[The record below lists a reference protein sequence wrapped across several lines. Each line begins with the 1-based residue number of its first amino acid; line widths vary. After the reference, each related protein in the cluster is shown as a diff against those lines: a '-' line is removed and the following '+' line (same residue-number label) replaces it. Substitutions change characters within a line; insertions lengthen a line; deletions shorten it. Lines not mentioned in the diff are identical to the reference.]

1 MIGKWDGF
9 TVGPWG
15 IAGRVVG
22 LLRHGVPQAQVFEYA
37 ADDSSVVDD
46 GDDAHGIFTFWA
58 FQRVDFIDFPDK
70 PGPVGFGFV
79 IQRRLVQVQVVPV
92 AVPGSVFLSPR
103 VRYCTSHSN
112 VRGAR
117 ICQGCGRVVM

>member
-1 MIGKWDGF
+1 MVSPSGH
-9 TVGPWG
+9 WG

-70 PGPVGFGFV
+70 PG
-79 IQRRLVQVQVVPV
+79 QL
-92 AVPGSVFLSPR
+92 ALDL
-103 VRYCTSHSN
+103 
-112 VRGAR
+112 
-117 ICQGCGRVVM
+117 

>member
-58 FQRVDFIDFPDK
+58 FQRVDFIDFLDK

-79 IQRRLVQVQVVPV
+79 VQRRLVQVQGG
-92 AVPGSVFLSPR
+92 AGGGTWICISLSPCPVTVPAIVTYEVLVF
-103 VRYCTSHSN
+103 VRD
-112 VRGAR
+112 VGE
-117 ICQGCGRVVM
+117 

>member
-22 LLRHGVPQAQVFEYA
+22 LLRHGAPQAQVFEYA

-46 GDDAHGIFTFWA
+46 GTAGEVKNAISIF
-58 FQRVDFIDFPDK
+58 
-70 PGPVGFGFV
+70 
-79 IQRRLVQVQVVPV
+79 
-92 AVPGSVFLSPR
+92 
-103 VRYCTSHSN
+103 
-112 VRGAR
+112 
-117 ICQGCGRVVM
+117 